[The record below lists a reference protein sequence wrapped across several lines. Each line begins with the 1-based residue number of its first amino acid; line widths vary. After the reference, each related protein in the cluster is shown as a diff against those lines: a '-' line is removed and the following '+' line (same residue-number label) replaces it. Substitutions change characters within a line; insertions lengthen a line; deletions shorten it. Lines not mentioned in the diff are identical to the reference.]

1 MQPSSQPP
9 PAPEELAALLR
20 LLDDDTP
27 EVRRVVA
34 GRLGSSGGDLSEWL
48 SGLPRELGR
57 HEQRI
62 LTEMLRP
69 PRRETLEREWL
80 VPSGGAAAMSEDWEG
95 FEAML
100 RLISDFLHDGISIR
114 QPLSDALDLLAEE
127 AVEHEVS
134 SSEDLRVFLFVQD
147 RMTGNED
154 DVDDPAN
161 LDLAWAIQA
170 GRSNPLGLS
179 LVFMLVARRLDLDVE
194 GVDFPEHF
202 LCRIHRDGYPV
213 IVDCFDQGRQHLQ
226 STLLENPDMG
236 REERAVLRRTADPGT
251 ILLRVL
257 EDLGDL
263 LDEADREEDADLV
276 RRLRETL
283 L

>member
-1 MQPSSQPP
+1 MQPSSQRP
-9 PAPEELAALLR
+9 PAPEELDALLR

-34 GRLGSSGGDLSEWL
+34 GRLVSFGGDVSEWL
-48 SGLPRELGR
+48 SALPRELGR
-57 HEQRI
+57 GERRL

-69 PRRETLEREWL
+69 PRREALEREWL

-100 RLISDFLHDGISIR
+100 RLISDFLHDGISMR

-127 AVEHEVS
+127 AGENEVN

-147 RMTGNED
+147 RLSGNEENI
-154 DVDDPAN
+154 DDPAN
-161 LDLAWAIQA
+161 LDLAWVIQS
-170 GRSNPLGLS
+170 GRSNPLGLA
-179 LVFMLVARRLDLDVE
+179 LVFILVARRLDLDVE

-202 LCRIHRDGYPV
+202 LCRIHREGYPL
-213 IVDCFDQGRQHLQ
+213 IIDCFDEGRQHLQ
-226 STLLENPDMG
+226 STLLENPDLG
-236 REERAVLRRTADPGT
+236 REERAVLRRAADPGT
-251 ILLRVL
+251 IMLRLL

-263 LDEADREEDADLV
+263 LDEADREDDADLV